1 MGVKI
6 GNYSTL
12 CQLLYHYHIFIIC
25 IMFIWM
31 LKTSLNKIEKGEEE
45 IVNNEYKEKV
55 NILYNK
61 L

>member
-1 MGVKI
+1 
-6 GNYSTL
+6 
-12 CQLLYHYHIFIIC
+12 
-25 IMFIWM
+25 M